1 MISHLNPI
9 PLHLILGNKYGKKK
23 VKFNPKL
30 KKNQNNK

>member
-1 MISHLNPI
+1 MISRLNPV
-9 PLHLILGNKYGKKK
+9 PLHLILGNENGKKK